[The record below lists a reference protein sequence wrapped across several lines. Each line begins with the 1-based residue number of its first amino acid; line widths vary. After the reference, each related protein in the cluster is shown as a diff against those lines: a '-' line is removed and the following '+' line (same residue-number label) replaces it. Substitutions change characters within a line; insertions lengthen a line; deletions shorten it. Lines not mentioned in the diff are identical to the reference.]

1 MLDRGA
7 DDGHRSYQLHVQGS
21 DMELII
27 GTIAIVAVLIVQA
40 AVRVS
45 RIAPWR
51 SVAMIATSTGSL
63 KACVAFI
70 QHCERLQPNDRL

>member
-7 DDGHRSYQLHVQGS
+7 DDGHRGYQLHVQGS

-70 QHCERLQPNDRL
+70 QHCERL

>member
-7 DDGHRSYQLHVQGS
+7 DDGRNSHQLEGP
-21 DMELII
+21 DMEIII
-27 GTIAIVAVLIVQA
+27 GTIAIVAPLIALA

-45 RIAPWR
+45 RIASWR
-51 SVAMIATSTGSL
+51 SVAMVAASTGSL

-70 QHCERLQPNDRL
+70 QHCERL

>member
-7 DDGHRSYQLHVQGS
+7 DDGRRSSQGPN
-21 DMELII
+21 MELII
-27 GTIAIVAVLIVQA
+27 GTITIVAVLITLA

-45 RIAPWR
+45 RIASWR
-51 SVAMIATSTGSL
+51 SVAMIAASTGSL

-70 QHCERLQPNDRL
+70 QHCERL

>member
-1 MLDRGA
+1 
-7 DDGHRSYQLHVQGS
+7 
-21 DMELII
+21 MELTI
-27 GTIAIVAVLIVQA
+27 GATAIVAFLITSA

-51 SVAMIATSTGSL
+51 SVAMIAVSTGSL
-63 KACVAFI
+63 SACVAFI

>member
-7 DDGHRSYQLHVQGS
+7 DDGRQNHQRQVRGP

-27 GTIAIVAVLIVQA
+27 GTIAIVAVLIILA

-45 RIAPWR
+45 RIASWR
-51 SVAMIATSTGSL
+51 SVAMIAASTGSL
-63 KACVAFI
+63 KACVDFVRY
-70 QHCERLQPNDRL
+70 CDRL